1 MSSVAESVTRSTQSM
16 SSSSSSRVL
25 RALLFRFGKN
35 GGGNANPS
43 SSSSFGVGVGVVG
56 ATGAAA
62 LMNYSDDDAVHA
74 VKRVTTASKHLV
86 PVYFDY
92 RRHLARVK
100 KLESECTNQFETDE
114 DEKLDELKRESRQTL
129 WTDVAVRLR
138 DLAREN
144 GGIYVKAGQHL
155 CVQPVAPMPFRQILR
170 VLMDDASARPF
181 EEDEKTFSEE
191 FNGLKP
197 KEVFLEFEEK
207 PIASASL
214 AQVYKAKTKMGED
227 VAVKIQQRP
236 VARFLWVDLATIE
249 TYYAVLG
256 YLIPGLRFAWLA
268 KETRRHMSEELDFRL
283 EAKNCKDMGR
293 LLKEECGFKEEEVT
307 VPKIHDNLSTKR
319 VLTME
324 FADGTRVDNVEKMRE
339 NKVDAY
345 KVAKTIQEAFATLTF
360 EHGFA
365 HGDPHPGNLLVDKNG
380 KVTILDHGVVRRLD
394 EPTRETWC
402 QVWLALIRNDENE
415 MRNAVEKLGINPE
428 MHRFFGIILALA
440 PARVIEDRFKK
451 EDEKMAVVSSSS
463 SSSLSS
469 SSSYSS
475 AANEAG
481 VAAAAAKNNGAST
494 TLTTTR
500 ENKPANNNDS
510 LSMSDKREIFKTVL
524 KVKLEDQSQLF
535 ESLPRDLLMVLKANN
550 LLRYVNEQLG
560 SPVNRFRIIARSAK
574 NGLEKRERMKND
586 AEQALEMDSA
596 RKKGLG
602 YRTKEWARTVKDRG
616 YDNVMVML
624 LPAQLFFTRGKL
636 AWAFWRSSKAAKSSA
651 VLTNGKSST
660 VVSTAAGGSSTTER
674 KA

>member
-1 MSSVAESVTRSTQSM
+1 MT
-16 SSSSSSRVL
+16 
-25 RALLFRFGKN
+25 
-35 GGGNANPS
+35 
-43 SSSSFGVGVGVVG
+43 
-56 ATGAAA
+56 AT
-62 LMNYSDDDAVHA
+62 
-74 VKRVTTASKHLV
+74 KHLV

-92 RRHLARVK
+92 RRHVARVNK
-100 KLESECTNQFETDE
+100 IKSELDSSSPSSSSSSSSSSSAMARSVLLE
-114 DEKLDELKRESRQTL
+114 ELQRESRQEL
-129 WTDVAVRLR
+129 WSDVAVRLR

-155 CVQPVAPMPFRQILR
+155 CVQPVAPLPFRQILR
-170 VLMDDASARPF
+170 VLMDDASSRPF

-191 FNGLKP
+191 FDGLKP
-197 KEVFLEFEEK
+197 RDVFLEFDEK

-249 TYYAVLG
+249 AYYAVLG

-268 KETRRHMSEELDFRL
+268 KETRRHMTEELDFRL

-307 VPKIHDNLSTKR
+307 VPKIHDSLSTKR

-428 MHRFFGIILALA
+428 MHKFFGIILALA

-451 EDEKMAVVSSSS
+451 TDSSSPPTSSSS
-463 SSSLSS
+463 SR
-469 SSSYSS
+469 
-475 AANEAG
+475 ADEVVVTEN
-481 VAAAAAKNNGAST
+481 KRAST
-494 TLTTTR
+494 EPTTTR
-500 ENKPANNNDS
+500 ENETNNDS
-510 LSMSDKREIFKTVL
+510 LSMSDKREIFRTVL
-524 KVKLEDQSQLF
+524 KVKLEDQSKLF

-560 SPVNRFRIIARSAK
+560 SPVNRYRIIARSAK

-586 AEQALEMDSA
+586 AERELEISSA
-596 RKKGLG
+596 RKKRFG

-651 VLTNGKSST
+651 ILSTKST
-660 VVSTAAGGSSTTER
+660 VASTTTAGTTTER
-674 KA
+674 KAA

>member
-1 MSSVAESVTRSTQSM
+1 M
-16 SSSSSSRVL
+16 SSSSSSQRLL
-25 RALLFRFGKN
+25 RRLVGRS
-35 GGGNANPS
+35 PS
-43 SSSSFGVGVGVVG
+43 SSAASLAATAAV
-56 ATGAAA
+56 ATGTSAAA
-62 LMNYSDDDAVHA
+62 FYYYSDDDSVHA
-74 VKRVTTASKHLV
+74 VRRVMTATKHLV

-92 RRHLARVK
+92 RRHVARVNK
-100 KLESECTNQFETDE
+100 IKSELDSSSSSSSPSSSSSAMARSVLLE
-114 DEKLDELKRESRQTL
+114 ELQRESRQEL
-129 WTDVAVRLR
+129 WSDVAVRLR

-155 CVQPVAPMPFRQILR
+155 CVQPVAPLPFRQILR
-170 VLMDDASARPF
+170 VLMDDASSRPF

-191 FNGLKP
+191 FDGLKP
-197 KEVFLEFEEK
+197 RDVFLEFDEK

-268 KETRRHMSEELDFRL
+268 KETRRHMTEELDFRL

-307 VPKIHDNLSTKR
+307 VPKIHDSLSTKR

-428 MHRFFGIILALA
+428 MHKFFGIILALA

-451 EDEKMAVVSSSS
+451 ADSSSTS
-463 SSSLSS
+463 SSR
-469 SSSYSS
+469 
-475 AANEAG
+475 ADEVVVTEN
-481 VAAAAAKNNGAST
+481 KRAST
-494 TLTTTR
+494 EPTTTR
-500 ENKPANNNDS
+500 ENETNNDS
-510 LSMSDKREIFKTVL
+510 LSMSDKREIFRTVL
-524 KVKLEDQSQLF
+524 KVKLEDQSKLF

-560 SPVNRFRIIARSAK
+560 SPVNRYRIIARSAK

-586 AEQALEMDSA
+586 AERELEISSA
-596 RKKGLG
+596 RKKGFG

-651 VLTNGKSST
+651 ILSSKST
-660 VVSTAAGGSSTTER
+660 VASTTTAGTTTER
-674 KA
+674 KAT

>member
-1 MSSVAESVTRSTQSM
+1 MLYNIVVIISFVCVSLSLDWSRETQQRKRM
-16 SSSSSSRVL
+16 SSSR
-25 RALLFRFGKN
+25 LFFRG
-35 GGGNANPS
+35 A
-43 SSSSFGVGVGVVG
+43 GVVG
-56 ATGAAA
+56 RRRRAVAASTVTAAA
-62 LMNYSDDDAVHA
+62 SFGTLWYYFDAISDDERFHA
-74 VKRVTTASKHLV
+74 ARRVATASKHLV

-92 RRHLARVK
+92 RRHVARVRRK
-100 KLESECTNQFETDE
+100 KREREREEDGRALTPASVEELE
-114 DEKLDELKRESRQTL
+114 RESRQEL

-155 CVQPVAPMPFRQILR
+155 CVQPVAPAPFRQILR
-170 VLMDDASARPF
+170 VLMDDASSRPF

-197 KEVFLEFEEK
+197 KDVFLEFDEK

-249 TYYAVLG
+249 TYYEVLG

-293 LLKEECGFKEEEVT
+293 LLKEECRFKEDEVT

-319 VLTME
+319 VLTMQ

-339 NKVDAY
+339 NKVDTY
-345 KVAKTIQEAFATLTF
+345 KVAKTIQKAFATLTF

-365 HGDPHPGNLLVDKNG
+365 HGDPHPGNLLVDENG

-394 EPTRETWC
+394 EKTRETWC

-428 MHRFFGIILALA
+428 MHKFFGIILALA

-451 EDEKMAVVSSSS
+451 EKKEADGTLSSTSSS
-463 SSSLSS
+463 
-469 SSSYSS
+469 
-475 AANEAG
+475 AD
-481 VAAAAAKNNGAST
+481 VVVAKNTS
-494 TLTTTR
+494 TR
-500 ENKPANNNDS
+500 EDYKTNADS
-510 LSMSDKREIFKTVL
+510 LSTSDKREIFKTVL

-560 SPVNRFRIIARSAK
+560 SPVNRYRVIARSAK
-574 NGLEKRERMKND
+574 NGLEKREQMKND
-586 AEQALEMDSA
+586 AEKALEIDSA

-602 YRTKEWARTVKDRG
+602 YRTKEWARTITDRG

-636 AWAFWRSSKAAKSSA
+636 AWAFWRSSKAAAKSSA
-651 VLTNGKSST
+651 LVSNKST
-660 VVSTAAGGSSTTER
+660 VVSTTGSPATER
-674 KA
+674 KT

>member
-1 MSSVAESVTRSTQSM
+1 MSR
-16 SSSSSSRVL
+16 L
-25 RALLFRFGKN
+25 FFRAVGRRAG
-35 GGGNANPS
+35 ATTAATAAATA
-43 SSSSFGVGVGVVG
+43 SFG
-56 ATGAAA
+56 TAAWYYYFDA
-62 LMNYSDDDAVHA
+62 LSLDDERFHA
-74 VKRVTTASKHLV
+74 ARRVATASKHLV

-92 RRHLARVK
+92 RRHVARVRRK
-100 KLESECTNQFETDE
+100 KREREREEEDGGRALTPASVEELE
-114 DEKLDELKRESRQTL
+114 RESRQEL

-138 DLAREN
+138 DLARDN

-155 CVQPVAPMPFRQILR
+155 CVQPVAPAPFREILR
-170 VLMDDASARPF
+170 VLMDDASSRPF

-197 KEVFLEFEEK
+197 KDVFLEFDEK

-249 TYYAVLG
+249 TYYEVLG

-293 LLKEECGFKEEEVT
+293 LLKEECRFKEDEVT

-319 VLTME
+319 VLTMQ

-339 NKVDAY
+339 NKVDTY
-345 KVAKTIQEAFATLTF
+345 KVAKTIQKAFATLTF

-365 HGDPHPGNLLVDKNG
+365 HGDPHPGNLLVDDNG

-394 EPTRETWC
+394 EKTRETWC

-428 MHRFFGIILALA
+428 MHKFFGIILALA

-451 EDEKMAVVSSSS
+451 DKKEADGTLSSTSSS
-463 SSSLSS
+463 
-469 SSSYSS
+469 
-475 AANEAG
+475 AD
-481 VAAAAAKNNGAST
+481 VVVAKNTS
-494 TLTTTR
+494 TR
-500 ENKPANNNDS
+500 EDYKTNADS
-510 LSMSDKREIFKTVL
+510 LSTSDKREIFKTVL

-560 SPVNRFRIIARSAK
+560 SPVNRYRVIARSAK
-574 NGLEKRERMKND
+574 NGLEKREQMKND
-586 AEQALEMDSA
+586 AEQALEIDSA

-602 YRTKEWARTVKDRG
+602 YRTKEWARTITDRG

-651 VLTNGKSST
+651 VVSNKST
-660 VVSTAAGGSSTTER
+660 VVSTTGSPATER
-674 KA
+674 KT

>member
-1 MSSVAESVTRSTQSM
+1 
-16 SSSSSSRVL
+16 
-25 RALLFRFGKN
+25 
-35 GGGNANPS
+35 
-43 SSSSFGVGVGVVG
+43 
-56 ATGAAA
+56 
-62 LMNYSDDDAVHA
+62 
-74 VKRVTTASKHLV
+74 
-86 PVYFDY
+86 
-92 RRHLARVK
+92 
-100 KLESECTNQFETDE
+100 
-114 DEKLDELKRESRQTL
+114 
-129 WTDVAVRLR
+129 
-138 DLAREN
+138 
-144 GGIYVKAGQHL
+144 
-155 CVQPVAPMPFRQILR
+155 
-170 VLMDDASARPF
+170 
-181 EEDEKTFSEE
+181 
-191 FNGLKP
+191 
-197 KEVFLEFEEK
+197 
-207 PIASASL
+207 
-214 AQVYKAKTKMGED
+214 
-227 VAVKIQQRP
+227 
-236 VARFLWVDLATIE
+236 
-249 TYYAVLG
+249 
-256 YLIPGLRFAWLA
+256 
-268 KETRRHMSEELDFRL
+268 
-283 EAKNCKDMGR
+283 
-293 LLKEECGFKEEEVT
+293 
-307 VPKIHDNLSTKR
+307 
-319 VLTME
+319 
-324 FADGTRVDNVEKMRE
+324 
-339 NKVDAY
+339 
-345 KVAKTIQEAFATLTF
+345 
-360 EHGFA
+360 
-365 HGDPHPGNLLVDKNG
+365 
-380 KVTILDHGVVRRLD
+380 
-394 EPTRETWC
+394 
-402 QVWLALIRNDENE
+402 
-415 MRNAVEKLGINPE
+415 

-469 SSSYSS
+469 PSSYSS
-475 AANEAG
+475 AANKAD
-481 VAAAAAKNNGAST
+481 VAAATAKNNGDST

-500 ENKPANNNDS
+500 ENAANNDS

>member
-1 MSSVAESVTRSTQSM
+1 M
-16 SSSSSSRVL
+16 SSSSSSQRLL
-25 RALLFRFGKN
+25 RRLVGRS
-35 GGGNANPS
+35 PS
-43 SSSSFGVGVGVVG
+43 SSAASLAATAAV
-56 ATGAAA
+56 ATGTSAAA
-62 LMNYSDDDAVHA
+62 FYYYSDDDSVHA
-74 VKRVTTASKHLV
+74 VRRVMTATKHLV

-92 RRHLARVK
+92 RRHVARVNRIK
-100 KLESECTNQFETDE
+100 SEMDSSSSSSSAMARSVLLE
-114 DEKLDELKRESRQTL
+114 ELQRESRQEL
-129 WTDVAVRLR
+129 WSDVAVRLR

-155 CVQPVAPMPFRQILR
+155 CVQPVAPLPFRQILR
-170 VLMDDASARPF
+170 VLMDDASSRPF

-191 FNGLKP
+191 FDGLKP
-197 KEVFLEFEEK
+197 RDVFLEFDEK

-268 KETRRHMSEELDFRL
+268 KETRRHMTEELDFRL

-307 VPKIHDNLSTKR
+307 VPKIHDSLSTKR

-428 MHRFFGIILALA
+428 MHKFFGIILALA

-451 EDEKMAVVSSSS
+451 ADSSSPSSSS
-463 SSSLSS
+463 SR
-469 SSSYSS
+469 
-475 AANEAG
+475 ADEVVVTEN
-481 VAAAAAKNNGAST
+481 KRAST
-494 TLTTTR
+494 EPTTTR
-500 ENKPANNNDS
+500 EKETNNDS
-510 LSMSDKREIFKTVL
+510 LSMSDKREIFRTVL
-524 KVKLEDQSQLF
+524 KVKLEDQSKLF

-560 SPVNRFRIIARSAK
+560 SPVNRYRIIARSAK

-586 AEQALEMDSA
+586 AERELEISSA
-596 RKKGLG
+596 RKKGFG

-651 VLTNGKSST
+651 ILSSKST
-660 VVSTAAGGSSTTER
+660 VASTTTAGTTTER
-674 KA
+674 KAT

>member
-1 MSSVAESVTRSTQSM
+1 
-16 SSSSSSRVL
+16 
-25 RALLFRFGKN
+25 
-35 GGGNANPS
+35 
-43 SSSSFGVGVGVVG
+43 
-56 ATGAAA
+56 
-62 LMNYSDDDAVHA
+62 
-74 VKRVTTASKHLV
+74 
-86 PVYFDY
+86 
-92 RRHLARVK
+92 
-100 KLESECTNQFETDE
+100 
-114 DEKLDELKRESRQTL
+114 
-129 WTDVAVRLR
+129 
-138 DLAREN
+138 
-144 GGIYVKAGQHL
+144 
-155 CVQPVAPMPFRQILR
+155 
-170 VLMDDASARPF
+170 
-181 EEDEKTFSEE
+181 
-191 FNGLKP
+191 
-197 KEVFLEFEEK
+197 
-207 PIASASL
+207 
-214 AQVYKAKTKMGED
+214 
-227 VAVKIQQRP
+227 
-236 VARFLWVDLATIE
+236 
-249 TYYAVLG
+249 
-256 YLIPGLRFAWLA
+256 
-268 KETRRHMSEELDFRL
+268 
-283 EAKNCKDMGR
+283 
-293 LLKEECGFKEEEVT
+293 
-307 VPKIHDNLSTKR
+307 
-319 VLTME
+319 
-324 FADGTRVDNVEKMRE
+324 
-339 NKVDAY
+339 
-345 KVAKTIQEAFATLTF
+345 
-360 EHGFA
+360 
-365 HGDPHPGNLLVDKNG
+365 
-380 KVTILDHGVVRRLD
+380 
-394 EPTRETWC
+394 
-402 QVWLALIRNDENE
+402 

-500 ENKPANNNDS
+500 ENKPENNNDS

-660 VVSTAAGGSSTTER
+660 VLSTAAGGSSTTER

>member
-1 MSSVAESVTRSTQSM
+1 MT
-16 SSSSSSRVL
+16 
-25 RALLFRFGKN
+25 
-35 GGGNANPS
+35 
-43 SSSSFGVGVGVVG
+43 
-56 ATGAAA
+56 AT
-62 LMNYSDDDAVHA
+62 
-74 VKRVTTASKHLV
+74 KHLV

-92 RRHLARVK
+92 RRHVARVNK
-100 KLESECTNQFETDE
+100 IKSELDSSSPSSSSSSSSSAMARSVLLE
-114 DEKLDELKRESRQTL
+114 ELQRESRQEL
-129 WTDVAVRLR
+129 WSDVAVRLR

-155 CVQPVAPMPFRQILR
+155 CVQPVAPLPFRQILR
-170 VLMDDASARPF
+170 VLMDDASSRPF

-191 FNGLKP
+191 FDGLKP
-197 KEVFLEFEEK
+197 RDVFLEFDEK

-249 TYYAVLG
+249 AYYAVLG

-268 KETRRHMSEELDFRL
+268 KETRRHMTEELDFRL

-307 VPKIHDNLSTKR
+307 VPKIHDSLSTKR

-428 MHRFFGIILALA
+428 MHKFFGIILALA

-451 EDEKMAVVSSSS
+451 TDSSSPPTSSSS
-463 SSSLSS
+463 SR
-469 SSSYSS
+469 
-475 AANEAG
+475 ADEVVVTEN
-481 VAAAAAKNNGAST
+481 KRAST
-494 TLTTTR
+494 EPTTTR
-500 ENKPANNNDS
+500 ENETNNDS
-510 LSMSDKREIFKTVL
+510 LSMSDKREIFRTVL
-524 KVKLEDQSQLF
+524 KVKLEDQSKLF

-560 SPVNRFRIIARSAK
+560 SPVNRYRIIARSAK

-586 AEQALEMDSA
+586 AERELEISSA
-596 RKKGLG
+596 RKKRFG

-651 VLTNGKSST
+651 ILSTKST
-660 VVSTAAGGSSTTER
+660 VASTTTAGTTTER
-674 KA
+674 KAA